1 MNSVSWSNSFN
12 LLISGSD
19 DTSVKV
25 WTTEDSI
32 IVFNVARPQST
43 RSLSAKVRRG
53 NESSESEKSGLINDD
68 YRS

>member
-1 MNSVSWSNSFN
+1 VNSVSWSNSFN

-32 IVFNVARPQST
+32 LVFNGARPQST

>member
-32 IVFNVARPQST
+32 IVFNGARPQST

>member
-25 WTTEDSI
+25 WTTLDSI
-32 IVFNVARPQST
+32 LVFNGARPQST

>member
-32 IVFNVARPQST
+32 LVFNGARPQST

>member
-1 MNSVSWSNSFN
+1 VNSVSWSNSFN

-25 WTTEDSI
+25 WTTLDSI
-32 IVFNVARPQST
+32 LVFNGARPQST